1 MTPNIGKLLRADEGL
16 HHQIVDTFGTVSESD
31 LSWTEKVWLSIPR
44 KDGSLQ
50 IDFGLGRY
58 QNRDVM
64 DGFAG
69 ISRGKEQWTVR
80 ASRELHP
87 DPERT
92 AVGPLTYE
100 VVEPLEKVRI
110 RLAPNNVVPLTF
122 DVSFERCM
130 PPFFEDRHKQRDE
143 HGFRTVSD
151 VVRYHQAG
159 TVSGWVEIDGVR
171 EEIDSK
177 DWFAFRDHS
186 WGVRLDVGAQP
197 TDLRPSRDFGE
208 RSFGDGGFLL
218 HWTPLLLQRPD
229 GSRYQ
234 YHYYLQQRGD
244 KVIYFSGY
252 LNNEDGTQER
262 IARVRPQLVYDDATR
277 RPRGGTIFFDM
288 LSGETRSVKL
298 EVVGDSGFHLGAGLY
313 LGFDGKKHGMWRGE
327 GHVEGERIADTTDPA
342 TARRIHHLR
351 DSIVRVSEGDAS
363 GYGIFESIALG
374 PWPEMRLTA
383 EASFV

>member
-1 MTPNIGKLLRADEGL
+1 MTPNVGRLLHADEGL
-16 HHQIVDTFGTVSESD
+16 HHQIVDTFAAVAESD

-58 QNRDVM
+58 HNRNVM

-69 ISRGKEQWTVR
+69 ISRGNEQWTVR
-80 ASRELHP
+80 ASRELHL

-92 AVGPLTYE
+92 VVGPLTYE
-100 VVEPLEKVRI
+100 VVKPLEQVRI
-110 RLAPNNVVPLTF
+110 RLAKNDVLPLEFDVTF
-122 DVSFERCM
+122 DRRM
-130 PPFFEDRHKQRDE
+130 PPFFEDRHQQRDE

-159 TVSGWVEIDGVR
+159 AVSGWIQVDGVR
-171 EEIDSK
+171 EEIRPD

-186 WGVRLDVGAQP
+186 WGVRLDVGTHQ
-197 TDLRPSRDFGE
+197 TDLRPTRDFGE

-218 HWTPLLLQRPD
+218 HWTPLLLERPD

-234 YHYYLQQRGD
+234 FHYYLQQRSD
-244 KVIYFSGY
+244 KVVYFSGY
-252 LNNEDGTQER
+252 LNHPDGSQER
-262 IARVRPQLVYDDATR
+262 VGRVRPKLEYDDRTR
-277 RPRGGTIFFDM
+277 RPIGGTIYFDM
-288 LSGETRSVKL
+288 LSGETRAVNI
-298 EVVGDSGFHLGAGLY
+298 EVVGRSGFHLGTGLY

-327 GHVEGERIADTTDPA
+327 QHVEGERILDTTEPA
-342 TARRIHHLR
+342 ALRRIHQLR
-351 DSIVRVSEGDAS
+351 DSIVRVREGDAT

-374 PWPEMRLTA
+374 PWPEMGLSA
-383 EASFV
+383 EASFL